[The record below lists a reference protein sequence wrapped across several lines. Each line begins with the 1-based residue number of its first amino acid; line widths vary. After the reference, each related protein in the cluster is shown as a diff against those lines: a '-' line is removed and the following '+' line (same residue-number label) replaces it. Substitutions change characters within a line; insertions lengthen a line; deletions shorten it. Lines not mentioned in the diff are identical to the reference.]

1 MSATAAAALPGPDER
16 RVSRMA
22 TASLQ
27 TMWRRA
33 QVPAAVLGVVL
44 LVAAAVWSLSA
55 ARKLTADPM
64 SVAVGSGVGH
74 VEQVLSA
81 ARPQHAMPGMGSDDD
96 PVAEGERR
104 VTVELTL
111 EAGEEP
117 LRFSVSDFALRTG
130 EGKALAPHRSQL
142 PETEMPAGT
151 TLSGVLVFD
160 VPRDATQGQLSYDG
174 GDPVELS
181 LPAEAGSDP
190 SSSVDPS
197 TGPGHEPSH
206 SP

>member
-1 MSATAAAALPGPDER
+1 MT
-16 RVSRMA
+16 
-22 TASLQ
+22 TASPRQL
-27 TMWRRA
+27 WRRA
-33 QVPAAVLGVVL
+33 QVPAAVLAVML

-55 ARKLTADPM
+55 ARSLTADPT
-64 SVAVGSGVGH
+64 SVTVGSGVGH

-111 EAGEEP
+111 EAGDEP

-130 EGKALAPHRSQL
+130 DGKALAPHRSLL

-174 GDPVELS
+174 GDPVELI

-190 SSSVDPS
+190 APS
-197 TGPGHEPSH
+197 GSTEPGHGPSH

>member
-1 MSATAAAALPGPDER
+1 MT
-16 RVSRMA
+16 
-22 TASLQ
+22 TASPRPV
-27 TMWRRA
+27 WRRA

-55 ARKLTADPM
+55 ARSLTADPTA
-64 SVAVGSGVGH
+64 VAVGSGVAH
-74 VEQVLSA
+74 VDKVLSA

-96 PVAEGERR
+96 PVAEGQRR

-111 EAGEEP
+111 EATGEEP

-130 EGKALAPHRSQL
+130 EGKALAPHRSLL

-160 VPRDATQGQLSYDG
+160 VPRDATVGQLSYDG
-174 GDPVELS
+174 GEPVELR
-181 LPAEAGSDP
+181 LPAEEASRPAPSGSVSP
-190 SSSVDPS
+190 SS
-197 TGPGHEPSH
+197 EPSH
-206 SP
+206 DPTHAP

>member
-1 MSATAAAALPGPDER
+1 MT
-16 RVSRMA
+16 
-22 TASLQ
+22 TASPRQL
-27 TMWRRA
+27 WRRA
-33 QVPAAVLGVVL
+33 QVPAAVLAVML

-55 ARKLTADPM
+55 ARSLTADPT
-64 SVAVGSGVGH
+64 SVTVGSGVGH

-111 EAGEEP
+111 EAGDEP
-117 LRFSVSDFALRTG
+117 LHFSVSDFALRTG
-130 EGKALAPHRSQL
+130 DGKALAPHRSLL

-174 GDPVELS
+174 GNPVELI

-190 SSSVDPS
+190 APS
-197 TGPGHEPSH
+197 GSTEPGHGPSH

>member
-1 MSATAAAALPGPDER
+1 MSAAAARALSGADER
-16 RVSRMA
+16 RVSGMA
-22 TASLQ
+22 TASLRDV
-27 TMWRRA
+27 WRRA
-33 QVPAAVLGVVL
+33 RVPAAVLGVVL
-44 LVAAAVWSLSA
+44 VVAAAVWSVSA
-55 ARKLTADPM
+55 GRALTADP
-64 SVAVGSGVGH
+64 SSITVGSGVGH
-74 VEQVLSA
+74 VERVLSA

-96 PVAEGERR
+96 PVAEGNRR

-111 EAGEEP
+111 EAGDEP

-130 EGKALAPHRSQL
+130 DGKALAPHRSLL

-174 GDPVELS
+174 GNPVELI

-190 SSSVDPS
+190 APS
-197 TGPGHEPSH
+197 GSTEPSHGPSH

>member
-1 MSATAAAALPGPDER
+1 MT
-16 RVSRMA
+16 
-22 TASLQ
+22 TASPRQL
-27 TMWRRA
+27 WRRA

-55 ARKLTADPM
+55 ARSLTADPT
-64 SVAVGSGVGH
+64 SVTVGSGVGH

-111 EAGEEP
+111 EAGDEP

-130 EGKALAPHRSQL
+130 EGKALAPHRSLL

-151 TLSGVLVFD
+151 TLSGVL
-160 VPRDATQGQLSYDG
+160 P
-174 GDPVELS
+174 
-181 LPAEAGSDP
+181 
-190 SSSVDPS
+190 
-197 TGPGHEPSH
+197 HEVG
-206 SP
+206 

>member
-1 MSATAAAALPGPDER
+1 MSATAAGALSGPDER
-16 RVSRMA
+16 RVSGMA

-44 LVAAAVWSLSA
+44 LVAAAVWSLTA
-55 ARKLTADPM
+55 ARSLTADPM

-130 EGKALAPHRSQL
+130 EGTALAPHRSLL

-174 GDPVELS
+174 GDPVELR
-181 LPAEAGSDP
+181 LPAEAGSEPAP
-190 SSSVDPS
+190 SGSTEPS
-197 TGPGHEPSH
+197 HGPSH